1 MSGISDPAHP
11 SGEPAPSPVA
21 VRPARRRRILSFGVW
36 CVSMLAAALILV
48 GAGDVDLQTSLGNLA
63 TLLFVLVGAILVIRL
78 PSNRVG
84 WLLWSAG
91 LLVAAFLGA
100 RGLAVY
106 GLTATPPIPEAVWL
120 AWLSGWIGVPAVFI
134 GLGFLPL
141 VYPTGHLLSRR
152 WRVVAAAGLVAMV
165 TAMLQGALGPL
176 IGPWPSGTQN
186 PLLLGGS
193 PGAALQLVDGLIVL
207 FVGAEFAV
215 AAAISVVLR
224 FRRADGIERQQV
236 KWLATIATLVAAA
249 FIAVLLTGWS
259 VAWLV
264 LVASLDLLPVAIGL
278 AVLRYRLYD
287 LDLVIHRTAVYLPLT
302 AALAGVFAASTAVLQ
317 QVFVNVTGGP
327 SDGAIILSTLLVA
340 AIFAPIRDLVQ
351 GIVDRQFRDAPDI
364 ERLLATFVTS
374 VDEAMWQPDAA
385 RVMRAFLQVASRA
398 PGVGGG
404 GAYVVAADGERLV
417 GRTANRGQEAWLSIP
432 VVVDGRPIGHLELDA
447 GSRPAQRP
455 RCRDPAHRRRAAG
468 DRPGRSSDDLKGARS
483 SGLASRAAGRIKGGR
498 ACAPGAEARRVKGR
512 VLWRRAAPDQDVGV
526 EVDVSWPGNGAGLHG
541 HLGGTGRRR
550 CAAARKQVPRRA
562 PRCRAR
568 RRRRS

>member
-1 MSGISDPAHP
+1 MTGTSELANP
-11 SGEPAPSPVA
+11 SGEPAPSPVVA
-21 VRPARRRRILSFGVW
+21 RSARRRRILSFGVW

-48 GAGDVDLQTSLGNLA
+48 NAGDVDLQTSLGNLA
-63 TLLFVLVGAILVIRL
+63 TILFVLVGAILVVRL

-84 WLLWSAG
+84 WLLWVTG

-100 RGLAVY
+100 RGLAVH
-106 GLTATPPIPEAVWL
+106 GLTATPPIPGAIWL
-120 AWLSGWIGVPAVFI
+120 AWLSAWIGVPAVFI
-134 GLGFLPL
+134 ALGFLPL

-152 WRVVAAAGLVAMV
+152 WRVVAAAGLVAMIA
-165 TAMLQGALGPL
+165 AMLQGALGPL
-176 IGPWPSGTQN
+176 IGPWPPGTQN
-186 PLLLGGS
+186 PLLLDGAA
-193 PGAALQLVDGLIVL
+193 GAALQLFDGLMVI
-207 FVGAEFAV
+207 FVGAGFAV
-215 AAAISVVLR
+215 AAAGSVVLR

-236 KWLATIATLVAAA
+236 KWLAAIATLVAVA

-317 QVFVNVTGGP
+317 RLFVEVTGGP
-327 SDGAIILSTLLVA
+327 SDGAIILSTLLIA

-351 GIVDRQFRDAPDI
+351 GIVDRRFRDSPDI

-385 RVMRAFLQVASRA
+385 RVMRAFLQVASRT

-404 GAYVVAADGERLV
+404 GAYVIAANGERLV
-417 GRTANRGQEAWLSIP
+417 GHTANRGQEILLSIP

-447 GSRPAQRP
+447 GSRPL
-455 RCRDPAHRRRAAG
+455 G
-468 DRPGRSSDDLKGARS
+468 DRDAAILRTAGEQLGIA
-483 SGLASRAAGRIKGGR
+483 LADR
-498 ACAPGAEARRVKGR
+498 EM
-512 VLWRRAAPDQDVGV
+512 
-526 EVDVSWPGNGAGLHG
+526 
-541 HLGGTGRRR
+541 T
-550 CAAARKQVPRRA
+550 
-562 PRCRAR
+562 
-568 RRRRS
+568 